1 MNRNVSPVGEMPRST
16 AAPFRTNARLILA
29 SGSPR
34 RRRLLEEQGLDFEII
49 VPALLEEPTPSE
61 TASQFV
67 GRAASEKAEAIAGR
81 HPDAWVLGA
90 DTVVVLDGVILGK
103 PLGAADAQRM
113 LMLLAARKHEV
124 LTGFCIRRGRDAIT
138 VGRVVS
144 TEVQFVGFSPEIGAA
159 YVRTGEPLD
168 KAGSYGIQGMGG
180 SLVEK
185 IIGSY
190 SNVVGLPLAE
200 VMIELLRLGVVV
212 VR

>member
-1 MNRNVSPVGEMPRST
+1 MNSNVLPTGEMPRIT
-16 AAPFRTNARLILA
+16 VAPFRTNARLILA

-49 VPALLEEPTPSE
+49 VPSLLEEPTPSE
-61 TASQFV
+61 TAPQFV
-67 GRAASEKAEAIAGR
+67 GRAASEKAAAIAGR

-113 LMLLAARKHEV
+113 LMLLAGRQHEV

-144 TEVQFVGFSPEIGAA
+144 TEVQFVGFTPEIGAA

-185 IIGSY
+185 ITGSY